1 MFKFQNGQAMSPGK
15 LLMQIQA
22 CHHCLPFVAEY
33 TSNVENL
40 FYGFIF
46 TVLLDGPVFA
56 FNTTSPPVYPHY
68 VFISPE
74 NRLWAK
80 FFVS

>member
-1 MFKFQNGQAMSPGK
+1 MSRKVISANPG
-15 LLMQIQA
+15 LSFPTVCIMSI
-22 CHHCLPFVAEY
+22 AEY
-33 TSNVENL
+33 TSNVVNL